1 MSGHAGRVSR
11 CGEEEEQQEEQ
22 QEEQEQSQ
30 RGQSAGAVPVG
41 WPAPRSGGERGAAV
55 RTGVRAAMAELL
67 SWGGALLVWD
77 RELEGS
83 CGGVL

>member
-1 MSGHAGRVSR
+1 MAASGGGAAGL
-11 CGEEEEQQEEQ
+11 EEQ

-55 RTGVRAAMAELL
+55 RTGVRAAMAEPGRNFYL
-67 SWGGALLVWD
+67 G
-77 RELEGS
+77 EGHY
-83 CGGVL
+83 

>member
-1 MSGHAGRVSR
+1 M
-11 CGEEEEQQEEQ
+11 
-22 QEEQEQSQ
+22 
-30 RGQSAGAVPVG
+30 PVG

-83 CGGVL
+83 CGGVGYFRGGRGVVGCWGSAAASLVAYGFILL